1 QACAWRREVSAMHE
15 LGIVFEIQK
24 RVSAVAAENGL
35 ALSDIAQVVVEVG
48 EASTIVPRYL
58 KECWP
63 AATDGTEMESAELV
77 VELIVARVQCKKCQ
91 TVYEYL
97 KNDKKCPNCGAW
109 ECVMVSGQEFN
120 IKEIAVFEE
129 ESDEAP
135 EPDQEH

>member
-1 QACAWRREVSAMHE
+1 MHE

-24 RVSAVAAENGL
+24 RVTAVAEENGL

-63 AATDGTEMESAELV
+63 AATDGTEMEHAELV
-77 VELIVARVQCKKCQ
+77 VEILIAKVRCKKCGE
-91 TVYEYL
+91 VYEYL
-97 KNDKKCPNCGAW
+97 KNNKKCPVCGAW
-109 ECVMVSGQEFN
+109 ECTMVTGQEFN

-129 ESDEAP
+129 EDSEEYFEEDSDKE
-135 EPDQEH
+135 

>member
-1 QACAWRREVSAMHE
+1 MHE

-24 RVSAVAAENGL
+24 RVTAVAEENGL

-63 AATDGTEMESAELV
+63 AATDGTEMEHAELV
-77 VELIVARVQCKKCQ
+77 VEILIAKVRCKKCGE
-91 TVYEYL
+91 VYEYL
-97 KNDKKCPNCGAW
+97 KNNKKCPACGAG
-109 ECVMVSGQEFN
+109 ECTMVTGQEFN

-129 ESDEAP
+129 EDSEDDSDENS
-135 EPDQEH
+135 DL

>member
-1 QACAWRREVSAMHE
+1 MHE

-24 RVSAVAAENGL
+24 RVTAVAEENDL

-63 AATDGTEMESAELV
+63 AATDGTEMEQAELV
-77 VELIVARVQCKKCQ
+77 VELLIAKVRCKKCG

-97 KNDKKCPNCGAW
+97 KNNKKCPDCGAW
-109 ECVMVSGQEFN
+109 ECVMVTGQEFN

-129 ESDEAP
+129 EEEEDSDE
-135 EPDQEH
+135 E

>member
-1 QACAWRREVSAMHE
+1 MHE

-24 RVSAVAAENGL
+24 RVTAVAEENGL

-63 AATDGTEMESAELV
+63 AATDGTEMENAELV
-77 VELIVARVQCKKCQ
+77 VEILVAQVRCKKCG

-97 KNDKKCPNCGAW
+97 KNNKKCPVCGAW
-109 ECVMVSGQEFN
+109 ECVMVTGQEFN
-120 IKEIAVFEE
+120 IKEIAVFESEE
-129 ESDEAP
+129 ESSEDSDE
-135 EPDQEH
+135 E

>member
-1 QACAWRREVSAMHE
+1 MHE

-77 VELIVARVQCKKCQ
+77 VELIVARVRCKKCQ
-91 TVYEYL
+91 TEYEYL
-97 KNDKKCPNCGAW
+97 KNDRKCPDCGAW

-120 IKEIAVFEE
+120 IKEIAVFEP
-129 ESDEAP
+129 ESDTDE
-135 EPDQEH
+135 ETESE

>member
-1 QACAWRREVSAMHE
+1 MHE

-24 RVSAVAAENGL
+24 RVTAVAQENGL

-120 IKEIAVFEE
+120 IKEIAVFE
-129 ESDEAP
+129 SDEDAD
-135 EPDQEH
+135 ETSEADEQDE

>member
-1 QACAWRREVSAMHE
+1 MHE

-24 RVSAVAAENGL
+24 RVTAVAQENGL

-63 AATDGTEMESAELV
+63 AATDGTEMENAELV
-77 VELIVARVQCKKCQ
+77 VELLVATVRCKQCG

-109 ECVMVSGQEFN
+109 ECVMVTGQEFN
-120 IKEIAVFEE
+120 IKEIAVFESDEEE
-129 ESDEAP
+129 ESENFSS
-135 EPDQEH
+135 EEE

>member
-1 QACAWRREVSAMHE
+1 MHE

-24 RVSAVAAENGL
+24 RVTAVAEENGL

-63 AATDGTEMESAELV
+63 AATDGTEMEHAELV
-77 VELIVARVQCKKCQ
+77 VELLIAKVRCKKCGE
-91 TVYEYL
+91 VYEHL
-97 KNDKKCPNCGAW
+97 KNNKKCPVCGAW
-109 ECVMVSGQEFN
+109 ECTMVTGQEFN

-129 ESDEAP
+129 EDSEEYFEEDSDKE
-135 EPDQEH
+135 

>member
-1 QACAWRREVSAMHE
+1 MHE

-24 RVSAVAAENGL
+24 RVSAVAEENGL

-63 AATDGTEMESAELV
+63 AATDGTEMEHAELV
-77 VELIVARVQCKKCQ
+77 VEILIAKVRCKKCGE
-91 TVYEYL
+91 VYEYL
-97 KNDKKCPNCGAW
+97 KNNKKCPDCGAW
-109 ECVMVSGQEFN
+109 ECVMVTGQEFN

-129 ESDEAP
+129 EEEEDSDKE
-135 EPDQEH
+135 

>member
-1 QACAWRREVSAMHE
+1 MHE

-24 RVSAVAAENGL
+24 RVVAVAQENGL

-63 AATDGTEMESAELV
+63 AATDGTEMQDAELV
-77 VELIVARVQCKKCQ
+77 VELLVATVRCKKCG

-97 KNDKKCPNCGAW
+97 KNNKKCPDCGAL
-109 ECVMVSGQEFN
+109 ECVMVTGQEFN
-120 IKEIAVFEE
+120 IKEIAVFENDE
-129 ESDEAP
+129 EEEENPSVE
-135 EPDQEH
+135 E

>member
-1 QACAWRREVSAMHE
+1 MHE

-24 RVSAVAAENGL
+24 RVSAVAEENGL

-120 IKEIAVFEE
+120 IKEIVVFEE

-135 EPDQEH
+135 EPDPEH

>member
-1 QACAWRREVSAMHE
+1 MHE

-24 RVSAVAAENGL
+24 RVSAVAEENGL

-77 VELIVARVQCKKCQ
+77 VERIVARVQCKKCQ

-129 ESDEAP
+129 EEEEEEDSDE
-135 EPDQEH
+135 E

>member
-1 QACAWRREVSAMHE
+1 MHE

-24 RVSAVAAENGL
+24 RVTAVAEENGL

-63 AATDGTEMESAELV
+63 AATDGTEMQDAELV
-77 VELIVARVQCKKCQ
+77 VELLIAKVRCKQCG

-97 KNDKKCPNCGAW
+97 KNNKKCPDCGAW
-109 ECVMVSGQEFN
+109 ECVMVTGQEFN
-120 IKEIAVFEE
+120 IKEIAVFE
-129 ESDEAP
+129 SDE
-135 EPDQEH
+135 EEENENSSDDE

>member
-1 QACAWRREVSAMHE
+1 MHE

-24 RVSAVAAENGL
+24 RVTAVAEENGL

-63 AATDGTEMESAELV
+63 AATDGTEMENAELV
-77 VELIVARVQCKKCQ
+77 VEILVAQVRCKKCG

-97 KNDKKCPNCGAW
+97 KNNKKCPVCGAW
-109 ECVMVSGQEFN
+109 ECVMVTGQEFN
-120 IKEIAVFEE
+120 INEIAVFESE
-129 ESDEAP
+129 EELEDDSDE
-135 EPDQEH
+135 E

>member
-1 QACAWRREVSAMHE
+1 MHE

-24 RVSAVAAENGL
+24 RVTAVAEENGL

-63 AATDGTEMESAELV
+63 AATDGTEMENAELV
-77 VELIVARVQCKKCQ
+77 VEILVAQVRCKKCG

-97 KNDKKCPNCGAW
+97 KNNKKCPVCGAW
-109 ECVMVSGQEFN
+109 ECVMVTGQEFN

-129 ESDEAP
+129 EN
-135 EPDQEH
+135 

>member
-1 QACAWRREVSAMHE
+1 MHE

-24 RVSAVAAENGL
+24 RVSAVAEENGL

-63 AATDGTEMESAELV
+63 AATDGTEMEHAELV
-77 VELIVARVQCKKCQ
+77 VEILIAKVRCKKCGE
-91 TVYEYL
+91 VYEYL
-97 KNDKKCPNCGAW
+97 KNNKKCPVCGAW
-109 ECVMVSGQEFN
+109 ECTMVTGQEFN

-129 ESDEAP
+129 EDSEEYFEEDSDKE
-135 EPDQEH
+135 

>member
-1 QACAWRREVSAMHE
+1 MHE

-35 ALSDIAQVVVEVG
+35 ALSEIAQVVVEVG

-63 AATDGTEMESAELV
+63 AATDGTEMENAELV
-77 VELIVARVQCKKCQ
+77 IERIVACVRCKQCG

-97 KNDKKCPNCGAW
+97 KNDRKCPNCGAW

-120 IKEIAVFEE
+120 IKEIAVFDNSTDETEE
-129 ESDEAP
+129 YTLNE
-135 EPDQEH
+135 

>member
-1 QACAWRREVSAMHE
+1 MHE

-24 RVSAVAAENGL
+24 RVTAVAEENGL

-63 AATDGTEMESAELV
+63 AATDGTEMENAELV
-77 VELIVARVQCKKCQ
+77 VEILVAQVRCKKCG

-97 KNDKKCPNCGAW
+97 KNNKKCPVCGAW
-109 ECVMVSGQEFN
+109 ECVMVTGQEFN
-120 IKEIAVFEE
+120 IKEIAVFESEE
-129 ESDEAP
+129 ESGEDSDE
-135 EPDQEH
+135 E

>member
-1 QACAWRREVSAMHE
+1 MHE

-24 RVSAVAAENGL
+24 RVVAVAEENGL
-35 ALSDIAQVVVEVG
+35 ALRDIAQVVVEVG

-63 AATDGTEMESAELV
+63 AATDGTEMQETELV
-77 VELIVARVQCKKCQ
+77 VEVLVAQVRCKKCA

-97 KNDKKCPNCGAW
+97 KHNKKCPACGAW
-109 ECVMVSGQEFN
+109 ECVMVTGQEFN

-129 ESDEAP
+129 ESED
-135 EPDQEH
+135 DSQEE

>member
-1 QACAWRREVSAMHE
+1 MHE

-24 RVSAVAAENGL
+24 RVTAVAEENSL

-63 AATDGTEMESAELV
+63 AATDGTEMENA
-77 VELIVARVQCKKCQ
+77 ELIVELLVATVRCKQCGM
-91 TVYEYL
+91 VYEYL
-97 KNDKKCPNCGAW
+97 KNEKKCPNCGAW
-109 ECVMVSGQEFN
+109 ECVMVTGQEFN

-129 ESDEAP
+129 EE
-135 EPDQEH
+135 

>member
-1 QACAWRREVSAMHE
+1 MHE

-97 KNDKKCPNCGAW
+97 MNDKKCPNCGAW

-129 ESDEAP
+129 ESEEAS
-135 EPDQEH
+135 ESE

>member
-1 QACAWRREVSAMHE
+1 MHE

-24 RVSAVAAENGL
+24 RVSAVAEENGL

-77 VELIVARVQCKKCQ
+77 VELIVARVRCKKCG

-97 KNDKKCPNCGAW
+97 KNDKKCPDCGAW

-120 IKEIAVFEE
+120 IKEIAVY
-129 ESDEAP
+129 ESDEEEN
-135 EPDQEH
+135 EPDIPDELE

>member
-1 QACAWRREVSAMHE
+1 MHE

-24 RVSAVAAENGL
+24 RVSAVAEENGL

-109 ECVMVSGQEFN
+109 ECVMVTGQEFN
-120 IKEIAVFEE
+120 IKEIVVYEE
-129 ESDEAP
+129 DEP
-135 EPDQEH
+135 EEP

>member
-1 QACAWRREVSAMHE
+1 MHE

-24 RVSAVAAENGL
+24 RVTAVAEENGL
-35 ALSDIAQVVVEVG
+35 ALKDIASVVVEVG

-63 AATDGTEMESAELV
+63 AATDGTEMEHTELV
-77 VELIVARVQCKKCQ
+77 VELIIARVRCKKCQ
-91 TVYEYL
+91 TEYEYL
-97 KNDKKCPNCGAW
+97 KNDRKCPKCGAW

-129 ESDEAP
+129 DEN
-135 EPDQEH
+135 EEQEELPDE

>member
-1 QACAWRREVSAMHE
+1 MHE

-24 RVSAVAAENGL
+24 RVSAVAEENGL

-63 AATDGTEMESAELV
+63 AATDGTEMQDTELV
-77 VELIVARVQCKKCQ
+77 VEILVAKVRCKRCQ

-97 KNDKKCPNCGAW
+97 RNDKKCPACGAW
-109 ECVMVSGQEFN
+109 ECVMVTGQEFN
-120 IKEIAVFEE
+120 IKEISVFEGETEDEDDSE
-129 ESDEAP
+129 EE
-135 EPDQEH
+135 